1 MSRGVVPGGF
11 SVASSVPGLYARM
24 LRYRVAVLIWLFL
37 LLSAA
42 FHGAM
47 PAPGLQLAAAV
58 LALASSYVAA
68 TTVNDLADEDID
80 RVNHPGD
87 RGRPLVTGDAS
98 RRDLATVHVVAVV
111 ASLGFAA
118 LLGWAGVGIVGVGV
132 AIGLAY
138 SARPARLAH
147 RTWLA
152 PVVLS
157 VAYVLVPYAL
167 GLVVV
172 GVRPGPPDAVF
183 AGGLT
188 ALFLARIVLK
198 DFRDRDGDR
207 RYGRPTLLL
216 RFGKHA
222 VCAVSAAAL
231 LLGAALLVAAVR
243 PAPVV
248 AVSLGLLVAA
258 VASQLCALWRAADAH
273 LEQVAIGVGAK
284 MGNGLLIAVLGVLLL
299 RAEGAGLRDQALLA
313 WTITALYGLSF
324 LTLLRRPRQALL
336 AYKG

>member
-1 MSRGVVPGGF
+1 M
-11 SVASSVPGLYARM
+11 ASSVPGLYARM

-37 LLSAA
+37 LLAAA

-47 PAPGLQLAAAV
+47 PQPGLRLVAAV

-68 TTVNDLADEDID
+68 TSVNDLADEAID

-87 RGRPLVTGDAS
+87 RARPLVAGDAS
-98 RRDLATVHVVAVV
+98 RRQLAVVHVVAVV

-118 LLGWAGVGIVGVGV
+118 LLGWAGTAVV
-132 AIGLAY
+132 AIGVAVGMAY
-138 SARPARLAH
+138 SVRPIRLSH

-152 PVVLS
+152 PVVLA

-172 GVRPGPPDAVF
+172 GAEPGLADAVF
-183 AGGLT
+183 AGGLA

-216 RFGKHA
+216 RFGEHA

-248 AVSLGLLVAA
+248 AVSLGLFVAA
-258 VASQLCALWRAADAH
+258 VASQLYALWRAPDAH

-313 WTITALYGLSF
+313 WTLTALYGLSF
-324 LTLLRRPRQALL
+324 LTLLRRPREALL